1 MALGMFWL
9 FFHIEHFPVGIY
21 LDDTRALKLGD
32 IGLVVTHDAGGAS
45 FFGEIHETLEGEIEE
60 VVGGG
65 DQEGPIFATQWRNTL
80 NG

>member
-1 MALGMFWL
+1 MALGMFRL
-9 FFHIEHFPVGIY
+9 FFHIEHFPIGIY
-21 LDDTRALKLGD
+21 LDDACTLKLGYV
-32 IGLVVTHDAGGAS
+32 GLMVAHDAGGA
-45 FFGEIHETLEGEIEE
+45 FHLGKINEALEGEIEE